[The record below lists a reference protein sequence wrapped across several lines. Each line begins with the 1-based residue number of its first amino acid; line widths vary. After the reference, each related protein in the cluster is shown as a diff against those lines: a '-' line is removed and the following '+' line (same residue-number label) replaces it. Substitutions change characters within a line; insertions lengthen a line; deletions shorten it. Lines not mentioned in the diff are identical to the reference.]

1 MAAAPPPAGILRA
14 LALGLLIAMA
24 IGLTAPRPAIGP
36 MPGGAV
42 QLFGAAVGAYAL
54 LVALAWQPVPW
65 LSRRVA
71 AVLDDLVEA
80 GEGTWYVSI
89 ALAHVTLSQVA
100 STVATW
106 LDESPLADKIEANLL
121 ERLMGFSVD
130 TFLNAWWA
138 SLWPFRVWDE
148 YGGTATIALAAGLY
162 GICWLGRRVFGDT
175 PIPRAA
181 DPARD

>member
-1 MAAAPPPAGILRA
+1 MAAAPPPVGVLRT
-14 LALGLLIAMA
+14 LALGLLVVVAV
-24 IGLTAPRPAIGP
+24 GLTALRPAIGP
-36 MPGGAV
+36 VPGGAV

-89 ALAHVTLSQVA
+89 VLAHFTLSQVA

-106 LDESPLADKIEANLL
+106 FDQRPMADKIEASLL
-121 ERLMGFSVD
+121 ERLMGFSAD
-130 TFLNAWWA
+130 TFLNALWA
-138 SLWPFRVWDE
+138 SLWPFRVWDQ

-175 PIPRAA
+175 PIPLPA
-181 DPARD
+181 DSERD